1 MRAGRIGATQAVQRS
16 PQALALIRVAADKRG
31 MPSASGPTISP
42 AYSQIVN
49 WYQNF
54 QKVQGSTAVPLLITH
69 GAPDE
74 AADQPKQTDPSTPTI
89 DIIA

>member
-1 MRAGRIGATQAVQRS
+1 M
-16 PQALALIRVAADKRG
+16 
-31 MPSASGPTISP
+31 ASSGHFISP
-42 AYSQIVN
+42 AYQQLDH
-49 WYQNF
+49 WYQDF
-54 QKVQGSTAVPLLITH
+54 QKVQGSKAVPLLITH

>member
-1 MRAGRIGATQAVQRS
+1 MSSVSQ
-16 PQALALIRVAADKRG
+16 
-31 MPSASGPTISP
+31 PTISP
-42 AYSQIVN
+42 AYQQLDH

-54 QKVQGSTAVPLLITH
+54 EKVQGSKAVPLLITH

-74 AADQPKQTDPSTPTI
+74 AADQPKETDPSTPLI

>member
-1 MRAGRIGATQAVQRS
+1 MSS
-16 PQALALIRVAADKRG
+16 PSV
-31 MPSASGPTISP
+31 SP
-42 AYSQIVN
+42 AYQQITH

-54 QKVQGSTAVPLLITH
+54 QAVQGSNPVPLLITS

-74 AADQPKQTDPSTPTI
+74 AADQPKETDASTPTI